1 MGKPFID
8 RLLHIPVKKDITPET
23 ALFDEPGTYDSI
35 FTVRRVLLLLGCW
48 MVLWIVWFSLCIGNA
63 GIDVAENIAWGQNF
77 DWGYDKN
84 PYFGAWLSYA
94 VFRLFHGS
102 LGEYV
107 FYFMSQLSSML
118 GLFAVYL
125 LAGDIFKSRFAAFLV
140 VPLAFLIPY
149 FSHSSCEFN
158 DDVLSIS
165 LYGLTGLF
173 FYRSVRNQ
181 SPGAWAAAGFCAG
194 LAIMTKYLAGAL
206 LLPLGLLLLFTPEG
220 RSSWKKPGI
229 YLGAAVFSLLILPNA
244 IWIFDHDFI
253 ALKYALERAELQEMP
268 TWQDHIVNFLDAWW
282 QYLALLILPF
292 ATLVFLPR
300 GKDPGFSKFDRLFV
314 FSVALAPI
322 ILSSLFALISG
333 GRVHRSWL
341 TPFFVFVPLLLILR
355 YRPVFSLRRLK
366 IFTALV
372 IGLTILS
379 MAATVYEYLYS
390 RPYEGRRCN
399 HQVYPGKKLAAIL
412 TKAWREHFAVPCPY
426 VIGDR
431 KDSCFMCYYSP
442 DHPTAFFD
450 HDQKL
455 SPWIDIGDI
464 RKKGAVIIWRGESV
478 PDYLEHYPT
487 ARRLGP
493 ITLER
498 QIPGWIRKLLP
509 APREVVFFAA
519 FIPPS
524 STTEPRSPAKTR

>member
-1 MGKPFID
+1 MGKSFRDWI
-8 RLLHIPVKKDITPET
+8 LHIRSKINTGSET
-23 ALFDEPGTYDSI
+23 ALFDEPGEFDSV
-35 FTVRRVLLLLGCW
+35 FSVRRVLLLLGGW

-84 PYFGAWLSYA
+84 PYFGAWFSYA
-94 VFRLFHGS
+94 IFRVFHGS
-102 LGEYV
+102 IGEYV
-107 FYFMSQLSSML
+107 FYCMSQLSAML
-118 GLFAVYL
+118 GLFAVYQ

-149 FSHSSCEFN
+149 FSLSSCEFN

-173 FYRSVRNQ
+173 FYRGVRSQ
-181 SPGAWAAAGFCAG
+181 SIGTWLAAGFCAG

-229 YLGAAVFSLLILPNA
+229 YLGAAVFCLLILPNV

-253 ALKYALERAELQEMP
+253 ALKYAIERAELQEMP
-268 TWQDHIVNFLDAWW
+268 TWQDHIVHFLDAWW

-292 ATLVFLPR
+292 AVLAFLPR
-300 GKDPGFSKFDRLFV
+300 GKDPGFPKFDRLFV

-355 YRPVFSLRRLK
+355 YRPVLSLRRLK

-372 IGLTILS
+372 IGLSVLS
-379 MAATVYEYLYS
+379 LAGTAYEYLYS
-390 RPYEGRRCN
+390 RPYEARRCN
-399 HQVYPGKKLAAIL
+399 HQVYPGGKIAAVL
-412 TKAWREHFAVPCPY
+412 TKAWRAQFAVPCPY
-426 VIGDR
+426 VIGNR

-450 HDQKL
+450 HDPKL
-455 SPWIDIGDI
+455 SPWIDPDDI
-464 RKKGAVIIWRGESV
+464 RKKGAVIIWRSEKV
-478 PDYLEHYPT
+478 PDYLKQYPT
-487 ARRLGP
+487 ARRLAP

-498 QIPGWIRKLLP
+498 QIPGWIRKFVP

-519 FIPPS
+519 FVPPS
-524 STTEPRSPAKTR
+524 SRTEPHRPAKTR